1 VDKRN
6 IQEPRYTKLF
16 MNANKL
22 FGVGTRSNGNK
33 MKQREEIFEKNDKQ
47 ELHAGGASDVYGLC

>member
-1 VDKRN
+1 
-6 IQEPRYTKLF
+6 